1 MEEMKG
7 IKRSVMTAASV
18 YRQAAVIVQKIDIS
32 CLKMQKNASK
42 ILTRHNAIDRIISL
56 LNNRPQ
62 VEIQRPKDIKIR
74 FARSNAVKTNGL
86 DR

>member
-74 FARSNAVKTNGL
+74 LARSNAVKTNGL